1 MPHAPERRPVG
12 SARPA
17 VRSRVRAVTTS
28 LRALGCLLMLVP
40 AFGPAQTP
48 CEARCNYVA
57 KECLRRCAGDSK
69 DASKPEH
76 AKRLM
81 ECLRQC
87 EVEVAPCREACRR

>member
-1 MPHAPERRPVG
+1 MGNDQPASSSR
-12 SARPA
+12 ART
-17 VRSRVRAVTTS
+17 VTTS
-28 LRALGCLLMLVP
+28 LRALGCLLVLLP

-48 CEARCNYVA
+48 CESRCNYVA

-69 DASKPEH
+69 DAAKPEH

-87 EVEVAPCREACRR
+87 EAEVAPCREACRR